1 MKEYFEIKNNYKTN
15 FEENLEL
22 TKNFDDLLFMEKTSK
37 KILKLKKEKNFLLYK
52 LLINKYDFITYETL
66 NSFYKNNDI
75 LNIEPVT
82 INNNITNIAG
92 INIYP
97 IVKGFNASNLLLNTI
112 YPGGLKY
119 FTVVLNPY
127 LNTLVNSTICII
139 KMIGPWEI
147 NSKDELVLFFHEELY
162 FKTKNKI
169 KTIFTYISWGDTKKY
184 KKVVNDNGF
193 EYIIVDKLDDNKIGE
208 YIKDCDVVIID
219 KISILDKYRCL
230 DDVIVM
236 THTLFLVNQY
246 LLSAKNN
253 SNLVFLYTTP
263 HILPHYQLYYYLY
276 RNFSTLTYYK
286 SILSEF
292 RDGIFIFKSF
302 DKLEDNLLEK
312 IIEKYKKI
320 DTSFGHD
327 LYMITDESWCTQR
340 ESIPD
345 KKMDMLISSLYHN
358 NFSNEFNTFMEKIKN
373 HKKHNVK
380 INIKKIEYL
389 QKYIHFKDNFNY
401 KKIKSFVFFNIDECV
416 QLLESNNIEINEI
429 YKKNTILN
437 SVKLLK
443 TFFPNINDNILT
455 KIQFSR
461 DSIYSISSY
470 DIAEETS
477 MLIKTNFKNIKNI
490 IDGTANIGGNSF
502 NFSKHFNK
510 VISNELS
517 QSTYNNLKNN
527 ISLLKLNNVECY
539 NNDIIELLNNKV
551 FLNKINYNET
561 DWCLY
566 LDPPWTGVYY
576 KLDKIID
583 LYFGNVNVCD
593 FIKNANVNFI
603 CMKVPKNFN
612 FSYLFELFNDIK
624 IFKVVYCYIILIE
637 KNK

>member
-1 MKEYFEIKNNYKTN
+1 MKEYFQIKNNYKTN

-22 TKNFDDLLFMEKTSK
+22 TKNFDELLFMDKPYK
-37 KILKLKKEKNFLLYK
+37 KFLKLTDDKNFLLYK

-66 NSFYKNNDI
+66 NTFYKNNDK
-75 LNIEPVT
+75 LDIEPVT

-92 INIYP
+92 ISIHP
-97 IVKGFNASNLLLNTI
+97 VAKGFNTSNLLLNTI

-127 LNTLVNSTICII
+127 LNTLVNNTICII

-147 NSKDELVLFFHEELY
+147 NDKEELELYFHEEL
-162 FKTKNKI
+162 FLKTKNKI
-169 KTIFTYISWGDTKKY
+169 KTIFTYITWNNDKKY
-184 KKVVNDNGF
+184 KTVVNDNGF
-193 EYIIVDKLDDNKIGE
+193 EYIIVDKLDDKKIGE

-219 KISILDKYRCL
+219 KMSILNNLRCL
-230 DDVIVM
+230 YDITAL
-236 THTLFLVNQY
+236 THTLFLVNHY
-246 LLSAKNN
+246 LSSAKKN
-253 SNLVFLYTTP
+253 SDLVFMYTAP
-263 HILPHYQLYYYLY
+263 NILPHYQLYYYLY

-286 SILSEF
+286 SVLSDF
-292 RDGIFIFKSF
+292 RDGIFVFQSF

-312 IIEKYKKI
+312 IIKKYIKI

-327 LYMITDESWCTQR
+327 LYMITDESWCTQQER
-340 ESIPD
+340 IPN
-345 KKMDMLISSLYHN
+345 KKIDILISSLYHN
-358 NFSNEFNTFMEKIKN
+358 NFSHKFNTFMEKIKK
-373 HKKHNVK
+373 HKKNIIK

-401 KKIKSFVFFNIDECV
+401 KKIKTFVFFNIDECV
-416 QLLESNNIEINEI
+416 QLLESHNIEVNELYI
-429 YKKNTILN
+429 KNTIFN

-443 TFFPNINDNILT
+443 TFFPNINDNQLT

-477 MLIKTNFKNIKNI
+477 MLIKKNFKNIKNI

-502 NFSKHFNK
+502 NFSKHFEK

-527 ISLLKLNNVECY
+527 ISILKLNNVECY
-539 NNDIIELLNNKV
+539 NNDIIKLLNNKEI
-551 FLNKINYNET
+551 LNKINYNET
-561 DWCLY
+561 NWCLY
-566 LDPPWTGVYY
+566 LDPPWTGVFY
-576 KLDKIID
+576 KLEKNID
-583 LYFGNVNVCD
+583 LYFGNVNICD
-593 FIKNANVNFI
+593 FIKNANVNYI

-624 IFKVVYCYIILIE
+624 IFKIVYCYIILIE
-637 KNK
+637 KNN

>member
-1 MKEYFEIKNNYKTN
+1 MKEYFQIKNNYKTK

-22 TKNFDDLLFMEKTSK
+22 TNNFDDLLFMEKPSK
-37 KILKLKKEKNFLLYK
+37 KFWKLKKDNNFLLYK

-66 NSFYKNNDI
+66 NNFYKNNDK
-75 LNIEPVT
+75 LNIDVVT

-92 INIYP
+92 ISIHP
-97 IVKGFNASNLLLNTI
+97 VVKGFNTNNLLLNTI

-119 FTVVLNPY
+119 FTVALNPY
-127 LNTLVNSTICII
+127 LNTLVNKTICII
-139 KMIGPWEI
+139 KIIGPWEI
-147 NSKDELVLFFHEELY
+147 NDKDELELYFHEELF
-162 FKTKNKI
+162 FKIKNRI
-169 KTIFTYISWGDTKKY
+169 KTIFTYTTVNNKKEY
-184 KKVVNDNGF
+184 KKVINDNGF
-193 EYIIVDKLDDNKIGE
+193 EYIIVNKLDDDKIGKF
-208 YIKDCDVVIID
+208 IKDCDVVIID
-219 KISILDKYRCL
+219 KISILNKYKCV
-230 DDVIVM
+230 DDSTVM

-246 LLSAKNN
+246 LLSGKKN
-253 SNLVFLYTTP
+253 SDLIFLYTTP

-276 RNFSTLTYYK
+276 RNFITLTYYK

-302 DKLEDNLLEK
+302 EKLEDKLVEQ
-312 IIEKYKKI
+312 IVEKYKKI
-320 DTSFGHD
+320 DMSFGHN
-327 LYMITDESWCTQR
+327 LYINTDETWCTQQ
-340 ESIPD
+340 SKIPD
-345 KKMDMLISSLYHN
+345 VNISILISSLYHN
-358 NFSNEFNTFMEKIKN
+358 NFSHKFNTFMEKIKN
-373 HKKHNVK
+373 HKKHIVK

-389 QKYIHFKDNFNY
+389 QKYILFKDNFNY
-401 KKIKSFVFFNIDECV
+401 KKIKTFVLFNIDECI
-416 QLLESNNIEINEI
+416 QLLESHKIGINEL
-429 YKKNTILN
+429 YKNNTIFN

-502 NFSKHFNK
+502 NFSKHFDK

-527 ISLLKLNNVECY
+527 ISILKLNNVECY
-539 NNDIIELLNNKV
+539 NNDIIELLNNKI
-551 FLNKINYNET
+551 FLNKINYNKT

-576 KLDKIID
+576 KLDKNID

-593 FIKNANVNFI
+593 FIKNTNINYI